1 MPSSRPACR
10 ADRPFRQKFP
20 EYGLTVLAHFSKESL
35 NLLKCQGRWMAPSVL
50 PSADRRQRN
59 AETDRERLLRE
70 TNTLP
75 KILEPLNEPCCHA
88 L

>member
-1 MPSSRPACR
+1 
-10 ADRPFRQKFP
+10 
-20 EYGLTVLAHFSKESL
+20 
-35 NLLKCQGRWMAPSVL
+35 MAPSVL